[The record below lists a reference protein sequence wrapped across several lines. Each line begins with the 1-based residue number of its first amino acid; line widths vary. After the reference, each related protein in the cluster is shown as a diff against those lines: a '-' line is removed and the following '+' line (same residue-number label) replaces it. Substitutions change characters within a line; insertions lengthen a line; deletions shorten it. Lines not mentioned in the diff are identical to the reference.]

1 MTKRMFIGL
10 AVACAIGPGSY
21 EGSYVGSR
29 LSGAISAQTRRPL
42 QPDDIFQLKS
52 VGDPRISPDGAWVA
66 YTVSTLDRKED
77 SSDTDVYMVAA
88 SGGAPIRLTSSKKPE
103 NAPRWSPDGR
113 YLAFLSARDG
123 KKPQVFLLDRR
134 GGDAQAITDY
144 KTGASAIAW
153 SPDSSK
159 LALLVSDPD
168 PNDPETADP
177 STGSGQAASTAS
189 GQAPSTGSGQG
200 ASSGSGQGDSKKPK
214 PHVITRLQFMRDGEG
229 YLNDVKRH
237 LHVFDIATKKDLQLT
252 SDRYDDGAPAWAP
265 DGSLIAFSANRTD
278 NPDANDNSDIYVIE
292 SRAGAKPRALTA
304 SPGSDGSPVFSPDSK
319 SIAYLTGGDSKD
331 IWYATNNVAVVP
343 VTGGAPKIL
352 TTGLDRNVSRPQFSP
367 DGSSVLFLLEEGGN
381 SHLARVPSAGGAIA
395 RVLNGERDILAFDA
409 ARTGDIA
416 VLDTQT
422 HQPAEIFLLRSAG
435 LSGPRTGGAAASAPE
450 ALRRASPELAGSADE
465 RRRETPALQNRVSA
479 VPPQLTHVNDDFLA
493 QVALGAVERFKAK
506 SADGTMIDAYLTRP
520 PNGGPNAPA
529 GKLPTILRIH
539 GGPVAQYS
547 TGFNLE
553 WQMLAARGFAVVA
566 ANPRGSSGYG
576 RDFSRA
582 IWADWGNKDYDD
594 VMAAVDTAIA
604 MGVADPDRLG
614 VGGWSYGGILTDH
627 VISKTTRFKAAVS
640 GASEFNYLAN
650 YGTDHYQRQWE
661 AELGLPWQNTALW
674 IKLSP
679 FYRLDKIVTPTLV
692 IGGDLD
698 MNVPILGGQ
707 QLYQGLRRLG
717 RETELVIYPGENHSI
732 RRPSF
737 QQDRFERYIAWYT
750 KYLKPAGKTSSQ

>member
-1 MTKRMFIGL
+1 MAKML
-10 AVACAIGPGSY
+10 AGGALIVVAAAGSFN
-21 EGSYVGSR
+21 
-29 LSGAISAQTRRPL
+29 AQSRRPL
-42 QPDDIFQLKS
+42 QPDDIFQLKT
-52 VGDPRISPDGAWVA
+52 VGDPRISSDGAWVA
-66 YTVSTLDRKED
+66 YTVSSLDKKED
-77 SSDTDVYMVAA
+77 NSDTDIYMVGA
-88 SGGAPIRLTSSKKPE
+88 SGGAPIKLTGSKKPE
-103 NAPRWSPDGR
+103 NGPRWSPDGR

-134 GGDAQAITDY
+134 GGDAQPITDY

-153 SPDSSK
+153 SPDSTK
-159 LALLVSDPD
+159 LALLVSEPD
-168 PNDPETADP
+168 PNDPEGVDEK
-177 STGSGQAASTAS
+177 
-189 GQAPSTGSGQG
+189 
-200 ASSGSGQGDSKKPK
+200 DKKPK

-229 YLNDVKRH
+229 YLTDIKRH
-237 LHVFDIATKKDLQLT
+237 IHVFDIATRKDLQLT

-292 SRAGAKPRALTA
+292 PREGAKPRALTT
-304 SPGSDGSPVFSPDSK
+304 SPGSDGSPVFSPDGK
-319 SIAYLTGGDSKD
+319 SIAYLTGGDPKD
-331 IWYATNNVAVVP
+331 IWYATNNVALVP
-343 VTGGAPKIL
+343 VAGGAPKIL
-352 TTGLDRNVSRPQFSP
+352 TTALDRNVSRPQFAP
-367 DGSSVLFLLEEGGN
+367 DGSGVLFLLEDGGN
-381 SHLARVPSAGGAIA
+381 MHLAKVPAAGGAVS
-395 RVLNGERDILAFDA
+395 RVLAGERDLAAFDVA
-409 ARTGDIA
+409 KSGDIA
-416 VLDTQT
+416 VLDSQPQ
-422 HQPAEIFLLRSAG
+422 QPAEIFLLR
-435 LSGPRTGGAAASAPE
+435 GGAGGASPAPASA
-450 ALRRASPELAGSADE
+450 
-465 RRRETPALQNRVSA
+465 RVSA
-479 VPPQLTHVNDDFLA
+479 VPPQLTHVNDEFLA
-493 QVALGAVERFKAK
+493 KIALGTVERFKAR
-506 SADGTMIDAYLTRP
+506 SADGTTIDAYLTRP
-520 PNGGPNAPA
+520 PNPPP

-553 WQMLAARGFAVVA
+553 WQMLAAQGFAVVA
-566 ANPRGSSGYG
+566 ANPRGSSGHG
-576 RDFSRA
+576 REFSRA

-627 VISKTTRFKAAVS
+627 VISKTTRFKAAIS

-661 AELGLPWQNTALW
+661 AELGLPWQKTELW

-692 IGGDLD
+692 VGGDAD

-717 RETELVIYPGENHSI
+717 RETQLVIYPAETHAI

-737 QQDRFERYIAWYT
+737 QQDRYERYIGWYS
-750 KYLKPAGKTSSQ
+750 KYLKPGTKTSSQ